1 MGHTKPM
8 RNKFTSEFKA
18 KAVIEVLRETKTLK
32 EIASE
37 KEIHPNLLARWKQEA
52 ISKLPTV
59 FEIKRKEDEEKKQ
72 QAELIQ
78 DLYMQIGELTT
89 KFNWIKKKSGIGI

>member
-1 MGHTKPM
+1 M
-8 RNKFTSEFKA
+8 RKKYTSEFKA
-18 KAVIEVLRETKTLK
+18 KAVIEVLREAKTLN

-52 ISKLPTV
+52 LSKLPTV
-59 FEIKRKEDEEKKQ
+59 FEIKRKENEEKKQ

-78 DLYMQIGELTT
+78 ELYMQIGELTT
-89 KFNWIKKKSGIGI
+89 KYNWVKKKSGIRI